1 LFARGPIPDLGY
13 VPCKHEDESTATMPP
28 APDPIA
34 LEFDAGTYRDDTPA
48 AVGGRIHL
56 NNAGAALQ
64 PKSVIEAVVEY
75 LNAES
80 AQGGY
85 ETADD
90 RAASIASAYDHVA
103 SLIGAH
109 ARNVAVVENATVA
122 FSLAL
127 SAFDFSPGDVILT
140 TRNDYISNQLAYLS
154 LAERQGVRVVRA
166 EDAPEGGVDP
176 DSVRDLVRREKPK
189 LVAVTWVPTNSG
201 LIQPVEAVGGVCAD
215 AGVPYLI
222 DACQALGQVPID
234 VERLKCDFLSAT
246 ARKFLRGPRGVG
258 FLYVSDAAIAA
269 DRRPLYI
276 DMRGAEWVDDDEY
289 RLTPDARR
297 FENWEFAYALLIGMG
312 EAAKYARAVDVA
324 KAGAYAAAL
333 AAYTRD
339 RLSALPG
346 VRVLDRGPSLCAI
359 VTAEFERA
367 TAPEIVASL
376 REQAI
381 NTSATAREWAVLDMK
396 EKGAH
401 TAVRISPH
409 YYNTR
414 RDIDIAISALEEFA
428 SD

>member
-1 LFARGPIPDLGY
+1 MDR
-13 VPCKHEDESTATMPP
+13 EDESVAMTPP
-28 APDPIA
+28 APEAPAIDFDPRPHR
-34 LEFDAGTYRDDTPA
+34 EDTPA

-64 PKSVIEAVVEY
+64 PKPVIDAVAAY
-75 LNAES
+75 LTAES

-85 ETADD
+85 ETADAEK
-90 RAASIASAYDHVA
+90 AAIEASYDHVA
-103 SLIGAH
+103 ALIGAR
-109 ARNVAVVENATVA
+109 AANVAVVENATVA

-154 LAERQGVRVVRA
+154 LAQRQGVRVVRA
-166 EDAPEGGVDP
+166 EDVPAGGVDP
-176 DSVRDLVRREKPK
+176 QSVRELIQRERPVI
-189 LVAVTWVPTNSG
+189 VAVTWVPTNSG
-201 LIQPVEAVGGVCAD
+201 LVQPVEAVGDVCAE
-215 AGVPYLI
+215 AEVPYLI
-222 DACQALGQVPID
+222 DACQAVGQIPVD
-234 VERLKCDFLSAT
+234 VERLQCDFLSAT

-269 DRRPLYI
+269 NRSPLYI

-312 EAAKYARAVDVA
+312 EAARYARNVGIDE
-324 KAGAYAAAL
+324 AGTYASSL
-333 AAYTRD
+333 ATYARE
-339 RLSALPG
+339 RLAALPG

-359 VTAEFERA
+359 VTAEFER
-367 TAPEIVASL
+367 TPAPEIVAAL

-396 EKGAH
+396 DKHAR
-401 TAVRISPH
+401 TAVRVSPH

-414 RDIDIAISALEEFA
+414 RDIDIAVSAMEEFA
-428 SD
+428 TD